1 MAVEGELKDIDI
13 TSVIQVMCTERRQA
27 GLVVRRRGEEG
38 VIFFEHGEIVHA
50 TLGPIEGEEAVY
62 QLLSWKDGSFRM
74 TDKVRAPMRTIAM
87 QWSHLLMEGMRK
99 IDEHLRDL
107 GASARPPAAA
117 PERTGRSDRESD
129 AALERDLMLLLSQLE
144 QSMIRL
150 GEERISRR
158 PRAAIETLCG
168 MVNHLIAVAEER
180 LDGGERQLA
189 LQPLLVR
196 AARKFPMARLLTA
209 HHNRLS
215 AQTVANLYTAWSDD
229 PAERAKMFREIC
241 RSIEVVT
248 ASYLDQFARQ
258 CRAPATAEMWR
269 ESYGVFLRDL
279 SQAIDR
285 IRF

>member
-62 QLLSWKDGSFRM
+62 QLLAWKDGSFRM
-74 TDKVRAPMRTIAM
+74 TDKVRAPVRTIAM

-99 IDEHLRDL
+99 IDEHRRDL
-107 GASARPPAAA
+107 GGGPPRAGAELAAWS
-117 PERTGRSDRESD
+117 ERESD
-129 AALERDLMLLLSQLE
+129 VALESELMLLLSRLE

-150 GEERISRR
+150 GEDKVRKR
-158 PRAAIETLCG
+158 PRAAIDTLCG
-168 MVNHLIAVAEER
+168 MVNQLIESAEQR
-180 LDGGERQLA
+180 LDAGERQLA
-189 LQPLLVR
+189 LQPLLGR
-196 AARKFPMARLLTA
+196 AARKHPMARLLTVNQ
-209 HHNRLS
+209 NRLS
-215 AQTVANLYTAWSDD
+215 AQTVANLYSAWSDD
-229 PAERAKMFREIC
+229 PAERRKMFREIC

-248 ASYLDQFARQ
+248 ASYLDLFARQ
-258 CRAPATAEMWR
+258 SHSPATGELWR

-279 SQAIDR
+279 GQAIDR